1 MIFKKLELKNW
12 IAFQEADIN
21 FSTKKNKNITLIRGN
36 NKGGKTAILRAI
48 RWALYG
54 NTGDIDIYK
63 KPLQILNRE
72 SYNNGSFDLQV
83 SLEIRNGNS
92 DIKII
97 RSLKPK
103 KGIANKPKNNDF
115 SESFSVLVDGSAVRD
130 EEQYIK
136 ELLDEEVAD
145 FFMFD
150 GENLK
155 EYQKLSNN
163 PSQSKMLQSKI
174 EKIIRRPYLKS
185 ARDDLEVIHSKLRSK
200 INSASNDDILK
211 AIEAKLEILESL
223 IAQKESDKELSNGYV
238 LAETEK
244 LKEAKAH
251 LDSFGA
257 KNDAVL
263 NINIVEAAIPI
274 KEEQIK
280 EFKSEISN
288 LLTDSWKGIIGKIA
302 TLQSDR
308 FTSRKADLQSQKNTA
323 IENSYLKQLLESSL
337 KQNKCL
343 LCDENPLTPQKKEIY
358 KAKLNQL
365 IEDSDAII
373 EDSHSAELESLT
385 ALDSYKAFN
394 SIDFLSEKSEK
405 LDICENELATL
416 MIRKEDCEQE
426 VGKQGKAIAEAQLAF
441 TDTETELARVNS
453 GLEDAVMELDGP
465 DARGQTDLYGPEG
478 LYQAKKIADEAEAK
492 YSENQPTNADKEHL
506 KQIKLLKTL
515 FEDALDDL
523 SIDLKDKVQEI
534 ANRMNSDMTP
544 YESSISLEI
553 NDHFGLQVLDGGGM
567 PIETSA
573 AGNQIVGLS
582 LIHALKEASD
592 IQGPLLIDTPVG
604 RVDLDHRA
612 KILESFSNLP
622 HQVIMLVHSGEIA
635 IGSDL
640 EKIINPSIGA
650 YYEINKEHDSL
661 SVITKT

>member
-238 LAETEK
+238 LSETEK

-263 NINIVEAAIPI
+263 NLNIVEAAIPI

-302 TLQSDR
+302 TLQSYR

-465 DARGQTDLYGPEG
+465 YARGQTDLYGPEG

-523 SIDLKDKVQEI
+523 YIDLKDKVQEI

-604 RVDLDHRA
+604 RVDLDHLA

>member
-263 NINIVEAAIPI
+263 NLNIVEAAIPI

-343 LCDENPLTPQKKEIY
+343 LCDENPLTPQKKAIY

-453 GLEDAVMELDGP
+453 GLKDAVM
-465 DARGQTDLYGPEG
+465 
-478 LYQAKKIADEAEAK
+478 
-492 YSENQPTNADKEHL
+492 
-506 KQIKLLKTL
+506 
-515 FEDALDDL
+515 
-523 SIDLKDKVQEI
+523 
-534 ANRMNSDMTP
+534 
-544 YESSISLEI
+544 
-553 NDHFGLQVLDGGGM
+553 
-567 PIETSA
+567 
-573 AGNQIVGLS
+573 
-582 LIHALKEASD
+582 
-592 IQGPLLIDTPVG
+592 
-604 RVDLDHRA
+604 
-612 KILESFSNLP
+612 
-622 HQVIMLVHSGEIA
+622 
-635 IGSDL
+635 
-640 EKIINPSIGA
+640 
-650 YYEINKEHDSL
+650 
-661 SVITKT
+661 

>member
-211 AIEAKLEILESL
+211 AIEAKLEILESV

-263 NINIVEAAIPI
+263 NLNIVEAAIPI

-343 LCDENPLTPQKKEIY
+343 LCDENPLTPQKKAIY

-426 VGKQGKAIAEAQLAF
+426 VGKQGKAIAEAQLAV

-453 GLEDAVMELDGP
+453 GLKDAVMELDGP
-465 DARGQTDLYGPEG
+465 YARGQTDLYGPEG

>member
-211 AIEAKLEILESL
+211 AIEAKLEILESV

-263 NINIVEAAIPI
+263 NLNIVEAAIPI

-308 FTSRKADLQSQKNTA
+308 FTSRKADLQSQKDTA

-343 LCDENPLTPQKKEIY
+343 LCDENPLTPHKKEIY

-416 MIRKEDCEQE
+416 MIQKEDCEQE
-426 VGKQGKAIAEAQLAF
+426 VGKQGKAIEEAQLAF

-640 EKIINPSIGA
+640 EEIINPSIGA